1 MSVTFVALNV
11 TVNTVQDNVD
21 ELTKLKTNKYM
32 SITAKLD
39 LLAQEIF
46 GEFGYDTL
54 TKYEQQ
60 IIITI
65 YELDEVK
72 DYTDLSILK

>member
-11 TVNTVQDNVD
+11 TVNIVQNNVD
-21 ELTKLKTNKYM
+21 ELMKLKTNKYM

-39 LLAQEIF
+39 LLTKEIF

-60 IIITI
+60 LIMTL
-65 YELDEVK
+65 YELNEVK

>member
-1 MSVTFVALNV
+1 
-11 TVNTVQDNVD
+11 
-21 ELTKLKTNKYM
+21 M

-46 GEFGYDTL
+46 GESGYDTL

-60 IIITI
+60 LIMTL
-65 YELDEVK
+65 YELDEIT

>member
-1 MSVTFVALNV
+1 
-11 TVNTVQDNVD
+11 
-21 ELTKLKTNKYM
+21 M
-32 SITAKLD
+32 SITARLD

-60 IIITI
+60 LIMTL